1 MSYNEYDEI
10 CLTLEYVNYGTVTP
24 TVLCFLSVKQKTPNI
39 FNLNLPS
46 IFKYVQNII
55 K

>member
-10 CLTLEYVNYGTVTP
+10 CLTLEYINYGTAMP
-24 TVLCFLSVKQKTPNI
+24 RFLYFLSVKQKTPNI
-39 FNLNLPS
+39 FNLNLTS